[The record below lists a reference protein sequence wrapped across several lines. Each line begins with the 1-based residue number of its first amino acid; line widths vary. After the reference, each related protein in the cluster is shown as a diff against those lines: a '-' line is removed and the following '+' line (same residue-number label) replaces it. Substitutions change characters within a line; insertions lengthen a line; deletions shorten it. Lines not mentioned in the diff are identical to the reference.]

1 MSALIDPRARK
12 LYELIVDKARHG
24 PVTPKPPDTATPT
37 EVLEACGLCVEEFYP
52 LLASLADAG
61 LVEVSGAYPF
71 EEIRVKA

>member
-24 PVTPKPPDTATPT
+24 PVTPT
-37 EVLEACGLCVEEFYP
+37 EVLEACGLCVGEFYP